1 MKNVRENKR
10 IIHVLIVI
18 CIMFLSLLS
27 YLLYFNMFKAEEVSL
42 NTYNRRQWDEERY
55 VKRGSI
61 YDSDGRV
68 LAETVIAEDGTQTRC
83 YPKGR
88 IYSHV
93 IGYYSRV
100 YGKSMLEMKYDSMLL
115 GKGDI
120 SLSLGELKE
129 GYDLN
134 LTINHTLQEYA
145 YNEMKSRDGAVVAL
159 NPKTGEILAMVS
171 LPDFEPSDIERDW
184 NNIVEKE
191 NSPLLSRAV
200 MGNYAPG
207 STYKIVTAAAAYEE
221 NRNDEVF
228 EDTGKFEQGSLT
240 VDNFNEKAYGNI
252 NLRKGFSVSSN
263 FVFCTLGYEMGA
275 EKMKEIT
282 ERFYIGKDFEFDLPM
297 SNGTVGYKN
306 MTASDSAL
314 VAIGQGKLLVS
325 PLRMAMITS
334 CIANGGNMMKPYL
347 VDSVT
352 TQNGYVIKK
361 NRPQSL
367 TTPISKECADYVGE
381 LMVETVQS
389 GTGRNAQISGV
400 TVAGKTGTAENET
413 DNSHAWFV
421 GYAPAE
427 NPQIAVAVILEY
439 DGGEGGVHAA
449 PIAKN
454 IMSKYLSLNN

>member
-1 MKNVRENKR
+1 MRENKR

-18 CIMFLSLLS
+18 SILFLSLLT
-27 YLLYFNMFKAEEVSL
+27 YLLYFNMFRAEEVALSS
-42 NTYNRRQWDEERY
+42 YNRRQWDEERY

-61 YDSDGRV
+61 YDCEGIV
-68 LAETVIAEDGTQTRC
+68 LAETVVGDDNSQTRR

-88 IYSHV
+88 LYSHI
-93 IGYYSRV
+93 IGYYSKV

-120 SLSLGELKE
+120 SLSFGELKE

-134 LTINHTLQEYA
+134 LTINHKLQEYA
-145 YNEMKSRDGAVVAL
+145 YNQMNSRSGAAVAM
-159 NPKTGEILAMVS
+159 NPQTGEILAMVS
-171 LPDFEPSDIERDW
+171 LPDFDPTPEAIERDW

-200 MGNYAPG
+200 QGAYPPG
-207 STYKIVTAAAAYEE
+207 STYKIVTAAAAFEE
-221 NRNDEVF
+221 GRNNEEF
-228 EDTGKFEQGSLT
+228 NDTGKFEQGSLT
-240 VDNFNEKAYGNI
+240 VDNFNSKAYGKI
-252 NLRKGFSVSSN
+252 NLKKGFAVSSN

-275 EKMKEIT
+275 EKMKNIT
-282 ERFYIGKDFEFDLPM
+282 ERFYIGKDFDFDLPM
-297 SNGTVGYKN
+297 NTGTIGYKSMN
-306 MTASDSAL
+306 SSDSAL
-314 VAIGQGKLLVS
+314 VAIGQGKLLTS
-325 PLRMAMITS
+325 PLQMAMITS
-334 CIANGGNMMKPYL
+334 CVANGGNMMKPYL

-352 TQNGYVIKK
+352 TDNGYVVKK

-367 TTPISKECADYVGE
+367 ALPISENCADYVKE
-381 LMVETVQS
+381 LMVETVKT

-413 DNSHAWFV
+413 EKSHAWFV
-421 GYAPAE
+421 GFAPSE
-427 NPQIAVAVILEY
+427 NPKIAVAVILEY

-454 IMSKYLSLNN
+454 IMSKYLSLK